1 MSLEQF
7 LKPDGYY
14 FNFIHAS
21 ELISH
26 ACYLVSIVEKDKE
39 TNRGLYTK
47 LYTFLD
53 NKQKYIE
60 MKNELELLID
70 KYNLHDRLNIQC
82 SDGEEEFSDA
92 EDDDDYNTL
101 THQKNLELADKLL
114 ARDITWSKTYYSF
127 LT

>member
-7 LKPDGYY
+7 IKPDGYY

-21 ELISH
+21 QLISH

-39 TNRGLYTK
+39 TNSG

-82 SDGEEEFSDA
+82 SDGEEEFSDV
-92 EDDDDYNTL
+92 EDDYNTL
-101 THQKNLELADKLL
+101 THQKNLEHADKLL
-114 ARDITWSKTYYSF
+114 ARDIIWSKSYC
-127 LT
+127 